1 MCPVQSRIPEN
12 EHVVNIIPPVDANG
26 GATVSDFFALKLYQ
40 HCDIILT
47 LGVTGAAATVT
58 LEESDD
64 NAGSSTTAIAFD
76 VYKEETAAGD
86 TLAAKERVTSSGF
99 ATSTN
104 DNITYVISVNAEQLT
119 DGFPYLVLKL
129 TNPGQATL
137 VSAVAVLSGT
147 RYASGITPTAIT

>member
-1 MCPVQSRIPEN
+1 MSKGTFAGIHN
-12 EHVVNIIPPVDANG
+12 HVVNIIPPIDING
-26 GATVSDFFALKLYQ
+26 GATVSDFFSLKNYA
-40 HCDIILT
+40 HASIILT

-64 NAGSSTTAIAFD
+64 NAGNSTSEINFN

-86 TLAAKERVTSSGF
+86 TLGDAVAVVAATGF

-104 DNITYVISVNAEQLT
+104 NSIMYVIEIDASFLS

-129 TNPGQATL
+129 TDPSSATL
-137 VSAVAVLSGT
+137 ASAVAVLSGS
-147 RYASGITPTAIT
+147 RYAQSPSLTAIT